1 MLQDDAPKA
10 LMTQPGVL
18 QDMVQELGPVA
29 SNHMCKHLG
38 VPMRVL
44 PSPTAPLSTLQMVA
58 AGACDLASTV
68 GVLGPISELD
78 SEDSPDKGESPGHVA
93 FRREPQRASAYDA
106 LDPQVA
112 ALNPN
117 PCALRHTPETPR
129 PARPAGGGGPSLNPK
144 ASALSSAP

>member
-1 MLQDDAPKA
+1 MPQDDAPKT

-18 QDMVQELGPVA
+18 RDMVQELGPVA

-44 PSPTAPLSTLQMVA
+44 PSPTAPLSPSHWA
-58 AGACDLASTV
+58 ASDARDLASTV

-78 SEDSPDKGESPGHVA
+78 SEDSPDKGESPAAHAA
-93 FRREPQRASAYDA
+93 FRREPQRSSAYDP

-112 ALNPN
+112 ARNP
-117 PCALRHTPETPR
+117 
-129 PARPAGGGGPSLNPK
+129 
-144 ASALSSAP
+144 